1 LYNFIKLFFFV
12 FLFIINRAAGDV
24 DLALDTKTNIK
35 IAIKRMLWSK
45 QPRKELIVSEILVM
59 KNCRFRSIVNFLDC
73 YLRPGELWS
82 MEFFFPLYK
91 LEYKSSIIY
100 LVVME
105 YMNGGQLTQIVEQ
118 TVLDEGQ
125 MAAVTKE
132 CLEALQFLHS
142 KNIIHRDVK
151 SDNVLVGFDGSGKSN

>member
-1 LYNFIKLFFFV
+1 MNFVID
-12 FLFIINRAAGDV
+12 IID
-24 DLALDTKTNIK
+24 
-35 IAIKRMLWSK
+35 
-45 QPRKELIVSEILVM
+45 
-59 KNCRFRSIVNFLDC
+59 
-73 YLRPGELWS
+73 
-82 MEFFFPLYK
+82 
-91 LEYKSSIIY
+91 

-151 SDNVLVGFDGSGKSN
+151 SDNVLVGFDGSGKDAIDSLNQNKILFFFLFS

>member
-1 LYNFIKLFFFV
+1 MTLFV
-12 FLFIINRAAGDV
+12 SNRAAGDV
-24 DLALDTKTNIK
+24 DLALDTKTNTK
-35 IAIKRMLWSK
+35 IAIKRMIWSK
-45 QPRKELIVSEILVM
+45 QPRKELIVSEIHVM

-73 YLRPGELWS
+73 YLRPNELWS
-82 MEFFFPLYK
+82 RNSILSGKHSTYRLYFD
-91 LEYKSSIIY
+91 

-151 SDNVLVGFDGSGKSN
+151 SDNVLVGFDGSGR

>member
-1 LYNFIKLFFFV
+1 
-12 FLFIINRAAGDV
+12 
-24 DLALDTKTNIK
+24 
-35 IAIKRMLWSK
+35 M
-45 QPRKELIVSEILVM
+45 
-59 KNCRFRSIVNFLDC
+59 
-73 YLRPGELWS
+73 
-82 MEFFFPLYK
+82 
-91 LEYKSSIIY
+91 IY

-105 YMNGGQLTQIVEQ
+105 YMNGGQLTHIVEQ

-151 SDNVLVGFDGSGKSN
+151 SDNVLVGFDGSGTDESLRTTMVGTPYWMSPEVIKK

>member
-1 LYNFIKLFFFV
+1 
-12 FLFIINRAAGDV
+12 
-24 DLALDTKTNIK
+24 
-35 IAIKRMLWSK
+35 
-45 QPRKELIVSEILVM
+45 
-59 KNCRFRSIVNFLDC
+59 
-73 YLRPGELWS
+73 
-82 MEFFFPLYK
+82 
-91 LEYKSSIIY
+91 
-100 LVVME
+100 ME

-151 SDNVLVGFDGSGKSN
+151 SDNVLVGFDGSGTDNLFFEYRQLTKKYVV

>member
-1 LYNFIKLFFFV
+1 
-12 FLFIINRAAGDV
+12 
-24 DLALDTKTNIK
+24 
-35 IAIKRMLWSK
+35 
-45 QPRKELIVSEILVM
+45 M
-59 KNCRFRSIVNFLDC
+59 KNYRFRSIVNFLDC
-73 YLRPGELWS
+73 YLRPNELWS
-82 MEFFFPLYK
+82 K
-91 LEYKSSIIY
+91 SIIIQQETKTNSFCF

-125 MAAVTKE
+125 MAAVIKE

-151 SDNVLVGFDGSGKSN
+151 SDNVLVGFDGSGKLK